1 MKGCVSLVELC
12 DIFMCRVIV
21 GGRVVDLMNA
31 RLKSGFS
38 EEEVMRIFTDVCQAV
53 ARLHHR
59 TKPIIHRDLKVHLR
73 VQYWSKKVNVSTVRY
88 APGALLVRSRFALGT
103 LEFGGAVR
111 CDCMCEIFI
120 NVIFTKSQCSS
131 SSYLVEEAKL
141 NNCSTHTLHIL
152 QENRVS

>member
-1 MKGCVSLVELC
+1 MKGCVSLVEFC

-73 VQYWSKKVNVSTVRY
+73 VQYWSKKVNVQ
-88 APGALLVRSRFALGT
+88 
-103 LEFGGAVR
+103 
-111 CDCMCEIFI
+111 M
-120 NVIFTKSQCSS
+120 
-131 SSYLVEEAKL
+131 
-141 NNCSTHTLHIL
+141 
-152 QENRVS
+152 